1 MAQLTRVTKFFSA
14 DAGLRERKWYIV
26 DATDKPLGRLA
37 SKVAMVL
44 LGKHKPTF
52 TPNSD
57 MGDYVI
63 ILNAEKVALSGKK
76 LETKTKF
83 SHSGYPGGARY
94 EKVKHLMVEKPE
106 RVIHLAVKGMVP
118 KTHLGRK
125 MLLKLNIYRGEK
137 HPHSAQKPEPIPAS
151 LLKSSKEGK

>member
-14 DAGLRERKWYIV
+14 DEGLKQRKWYIV

-37 SKVAMVL
+37 SKVAIVL
-44 LGKHKPTF
+44 LGKHKATF
-52 TPNSD
+52 TPNAD
-57 MGDYVI
+57 MGDHVI
-63 ILNAEKVALSGKK
+63 VINADKVALSGKK
-76 LETKTKF
+76 LETKIKF

-94 EKVKHLMVEKPE
+94 DKVKHLMDEKPE
-106 RVIHLAVKGMVP
+106 RVIQLAIKGMVP

-125 MLLKLNIYRGEK
+125 MLLKLNVYKGEK
-137 HPHSAQKPEPIPAS
+137 HPHSAQKPEPMPAT